1 MNSAGET
8 MLFLAKAVRRVFGR
22 DYDVGSTSGQEELRE
37 FAREL
42 AARPDDPDT
51 ELVLRSMEA
60 LQPPRESRLHVTKG
74 VAPPIIKLDIPE
86 ADRVLQKGRGY
97 FRAPTRDSDFNPEL

>member
-8 MLFLAKAVRRVFGR
+8 MLLLAKAVRRVFGR
-22 DYDVGSTSGQEELRE
+22 DFDIGSTSGQEKLRE

-51 ELVLRSMEA
+51 ELVLTYMEA

-74 VAPPIIKLDIPE
+74 VAPPIIQLDIPE
-86 ADRVLQKGRGY
+86 ADRVLQKGKGY
-97 FRAPTRDSDFNPEL
+97 FRTPTLDSGFSPEL

>member
-1 MNSAGET
+1 MNSAEET
-8 MLFLAKAVRRVFGR
+8 TLLLAKAARKVLGR
-22 DYDVGSTSGQEELRE
+22 NFDIGSASGQVELRE

-42 AARPDDPDT
+42 AASPDDPGT
-51 ELVLRSMEA
+51 ELVLRFMEA

-74 VAPPIIKLDIPE
+74 VAPPIIQLDIPE

-97 FRAPTRDSDFNPEL
+97 FRAPTRDSDFNPGL